1 MNASKPILGSVNPGN
16 DLLDVINVSQAGF
29 VFINGQ
35 DVILQKAAKELMND
49 KELRS
54 RLGKNARE
62 LLLRE
67 FSVEKAAAEILS
79 AMNG

>member
-35 DVILQKAAKELMND
+35 DVILQKAA
-49 KELRS
+49 R
-54 RLGKNARE
+54 
-62 LLLRE
+62 
-67 FSVEKAAAEILS
+67 FSK
-79 AMNG
+79 

>member
-1 MNASKPILGSVNPGN
+1 MNPGN

-35 DVILQKAAKELMND
+35 DVILQKAAIDLVND

-54 RLGKNARE
+54 RLEKIPGVVSKKN
-62 LLLRE
+62 
-67 FSVEKAAAEILS
+67 SQ
-79 AMNG
+79 